1 MLENRFVRL
10 ALSIVSLIVLAII
23 MGIFDTSVAT
33 FTVLLVHLIAIV
45 HQVCMDIL
53 NVRKFNGTAY
63 EKIRKTISYAV
74 SGLFVLLSLI
84 FTFDQKN
91 ATFGLVLFSNA
102 AFPSCVLTMCMCII
116 SDRED
121 ADRKW
126 LPLIPVASYAGGLLI
141 GLLGAALCVAVGSF
155 MRFIMIPVV
164 LIGAS
169 VGMYFLLKKSS
180 LFEKK
185 HLDPRSYHA
194 LPSTPP
200 KPNQQPRAQHGPES
214 RQSVWD

>member
-1 MLENRFVRL
+1 M
-10 ALSIVSLIVLAII
+10 
-23 MGIFDTSVAT
+23 
-33 FTVLLVHLIAIV
+33 
-45 HQVCMDIL
+45 
-53 NVRKFNGTAY
+53 
-63 EKIRKTISYAV
+63 
-74 SGLFVLLSLI
+74 
-84 FTFDQKN
+84 
-91 ATFGLVLFSNA
+91 A
-102 AFPSCVLTMCMCII
+102 AADSR
-116 SDRED
+116 RELCG
-121 ADRKW
+121 R
-126 LPLIPVASYAGGLLI
+126 LLI

-155 MRFIMIPVV
+155 MRFIMIPVI

-169 VGMYFLLKKSS
+169 VGTYFLLKKSS